1 MQAHLRRQV
10 AAACVLTAPGAGRY
24 LTAPG
29 AGRFLTLSG
38 VGRFLTVPGAGRFL
52 SVPGAGRFL
61 SMPGVGRLLSVS
73 GARHLLLAAGAA
85 LLLSAPA
92 EAQTPGRAQANLA
105 TEVPAGQRRQLRI
118 RNVPQD
124 ARLAIAAQASARIA
138 LSLMT
143 EADASRLPEPGEPL
157 FSAPLERTLSFSV
170 SIPASGTY
178 VLVLDNTKG
187 ETPSQVRILVRAS
200 RGGGATATP
209 PQQRPPD
216 AEPGAPRLRSIAPQH
231 EM

>member
-1 MQAHLRRQV
+1 VQDQLRRQV
-10 AAACVLTAPGAGRY
+10 IAAVALTAA
-24 LTAPG
+24 
-29 AGRFLTLSG
+29 
-38 VGRFLTVPGAGRFL
+38 
-52 SVPGAGRFL
+52 
-61 SMPGVGRLLSVS
+61 
-73 GARHLLLAAGAA
+73 AAGA
-85 LLLSAPA
+85 LFFSPPAPA
-92 EAQTPGRAQANLA
+92 QTSGRAQASLA

-138 LSLMT
+138 LSLVT
-143 EADASRLPEPGEPL
+143 EADAARLPEPGDPL

-170 SIPASGTY
+170 SIPAGGTY

-187 ETPSQVRILVRAS
+187 ETPSHVRILVRAS
-200 RGGGATATP
+200 RGGTAAPP
-209 PQQRPPD
+209 PQPAPPD

>member
-1 MQAHLRRQV
+1 VQAHLRRQV
-10 AAACVLTAPGAGRY
+10 AAA
-24 LTAPG
+24 
-29 AGRFLTLSG
+29 LTLSATG
-38 VGRFLTVPGAGRFL
+38 TGRFL
-52 SVPGAGRFL
+52 SAA
-61 SMPGVGRLLSVS
+61 GVGR
-73 GARHLLLAAGAA
+73 RLLLAAAGRLLLCTAA
-85 LLLSAPA
+85 VGLLLSPPAP
-92 EAQTPGRAQANLA
+92 AQTPGRAQANLA

-124 ARLAIAAQASARIA
+124 ARLAIAARASARIA
-138 LSLMT
+138 LSLVT
-143 EADASRLPEPGEPL
+143 EADANRLPEPGEPL

-200 RGGGATATP
+200 RGDGAPATP
-209 PQQRPPD
+209 PQPRPPD
-216 AEPGAPRLRSIAPQH
+216 ADPGAPRLRSIAPQH